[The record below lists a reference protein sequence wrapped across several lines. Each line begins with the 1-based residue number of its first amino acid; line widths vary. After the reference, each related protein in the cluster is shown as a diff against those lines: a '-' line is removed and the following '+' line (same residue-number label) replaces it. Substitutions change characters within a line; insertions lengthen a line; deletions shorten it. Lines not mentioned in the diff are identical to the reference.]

1 MVIAVR
7 TLGPLGSFLSISDIS
22 LRHTLGGMVK
32 KKNNR
37 VKEKQKPKNRK
48 RMKLLASN
56 KQYFIHNLPLLWK
69 SEREHRGLTLRSEDS
84 GLFMEWE
91 GLNIGPKILQNSGI
105 RWGSSV

>member
-1 MVIAVR
+1 
-7 TLGPLGSFLSISDIS
+7 
-22 LRHTLGGMVK
+22 
-32 KKNNR
+32 
-37 VKEKQKPKNRK
+37 
-48 RMKLLASN
+48 MKLLASN

-105 RWGSSV
+105 RWGSSVSAFYQV